1 MPSRAAKLLEK
12 LRNNSVDALLVSK
25 EANVSY
31 LCGYPCRDSYLL
43 VHPKKTIFITDFR
56 YVEEARKN
64 IPGVKVFQYDNLF
77 KDTAAL
83 AKRLKIRRLGFEA
96 KDLNFAEYSKIRS
109 YLGHKTKLKDTFNIV
124 ETLRQTKDPQEI
136 NFIRQA
142 IKITGQTFEFIQKF
156 LKPGIKELEIAAEI
170 EHFIRYQGAKM
181 SAFNILIAS
190 GPNSSLPH
198 ALISSRKIK
207 PGEPILI
214 DIGVDINGYKSDLT
228 RVFFLDKIPNVQRRI
243 YGIVQEAQDKAIAE
257 VKPGRIIADID
268 SIGRKHIEEQGFG
281 RYFGH
286 SLGHGIG
293 LEVHEEPSI
302 SSKNKAQRLEEGM
315 VFTIEPGIYLPG
327 KFGIRLEDMVLVTKK
342 GAQVLSGAVNK
353 SI

>member
-1 MPSRAAKLLEK
+1 MRRSRLLEK

-31 LCGYPCRDSYLL
+31 LCDYPCRDSYLL
-43 VHPKKTIFITDFR
+43 VHPKETIFITDFR
-56 YVEEARKN
+56 YTEEAKKN
-64 IPGVKVFQYDNLF
+64 IPGVSVFQYDNLF

-83 AKRLKIRRLGFEA
+83 ARKLKVRKLGFEA
-96 KDLNFAEYSKIRS
+96 KDLNFAEYSKIKS
-109 YLGHKTKLKDTFNIV
+109 YLGPKAKLKDTFNIV
-124 ETLRQTKDPQEI
+124 ETLRQIKGDQEI
-136 NFIRQA
+136 NLIRQA
-142 IKITGQTFEFIQKF
+142 IKITAQTFEFIRKF
-156 LKPGIKELEIAAEI
+156 LKPGVKELEIAAEI
-170 EHFIRYQGAKM
+170 ERFIRYQGAKM

-198 ALISSRKIK
+198 ALISSRKIR

-228 RVFFLDKIPNVQRRI
+228 RVFFLDKIPTIQRRI
-243 YGIVQEAQDKAIAE
+243 YGIIQEAQGLAIAA
-257 VKPGRIIADID
+257 VKPGIIIADID
-268 SIGRKHIEEQGFG
+268 SAGRKHIEEQGFG

-302 SSKNKAQRLEEGM
+302 SSKNKAQHLEEGM

-327 KFGIRLEDMVLVTKK
+327 KFGIRLEDIVLVTKK
-342 GAQVLSGAVNK
+342 GAEVLSGAVNK

>member
-1 MPSRAAKLLEK
+1 MRRSRLLEK

-31 LCGYPCRDSYLL
+31 LCDYPCRDSYLL
-43 VHPKKTIFITDFR
+43 VHPRETFFITDFR
-56 YVEEARKN
+56 YTEEAKKN
-64 IPGVKVFQYDNLF
+64 IPGVSVFQYDNLF

-83 AKRLKIRRLGFEA
+83 ARKLKVRKLGFEA
-96 KDLNFAEYSKIRS
+96 KDLNFAEYSKIKS
-109 YLGHKTKLKDTFNIV
+109 YLGPKAKLKDTFNIV
-124 ETLRQTKDPQEI
+124 ETLRQIKGDQEI
-136 NFIRQA
+136 NLIRQA
-142 IKITGQTFEFIQKF
+142 IKITAQTFEFIRKF
-156 LKPGIKELEIAAEI
+156 LKPGVKELEIAAEI
-170 EHFIRYQGAKM
+170 ERFIRYQGAKM

-198 ALISSRKIK
+198 ALISSRKIR

-228 RVFFLDKIPNVQRRI
+228 RVFFLDKIPTIQRRI
-243 YGIVQEAQDKAIAE
+243 YGIIQEAQGLAIAA

-268 SIGRKHIEEQGFG
+268 SAGRKHIEEQGFG

-302 SSKNKAQRLEEGM
+302 SSKNKAQKLEEGD
-315 VFTIEPGIYLPG
+315 GLYG
-327 KFGIRLEDMVLVTKK
+327 
-342 GAQVLSGAVNK
+342 
-353 SI
+353 